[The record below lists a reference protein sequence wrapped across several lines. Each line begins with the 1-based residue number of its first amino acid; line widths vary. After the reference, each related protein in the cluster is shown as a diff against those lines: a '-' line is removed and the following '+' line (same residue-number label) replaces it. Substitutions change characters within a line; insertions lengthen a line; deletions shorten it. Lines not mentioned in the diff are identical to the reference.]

1 MKYIIDEE
9 IDLEEKDY
17 LNSKKYSIALKEII
31 DSAPNNKVFTIG
43 LFGGWGTGKSSIIKT
58 TENLYTNTEAVKFIK
73 YDAWQYVN
81 DSFRRMF
88 LRILQEQLKYKES
101 DYMKKFYENKT
112 RDLKVNHK
120 ISIFNIISLFAAII
134 LSILILNKQNFD
146 VGAKIGT
153 ISAWSLLLTLLNINT
168 KIHDSLKVSIT
179 EPMVFAPEQFTD
191 CFNEIVDWFFN
202 KEALIDKFRY
212 IIAKFTKE
220 EFHGTK
226 LIIVIDN
233 IDRCQNEVAYSLL
246 SDIKTFLGNQDKN
259 IVFIIPVDD
268 IELKKQIF
276 NKTKDS
282 NDNKENE
289 EFLRKS
295 FNTVL
300 RIKPFVETDM
310 YIFAKKIAEQNDLQF
325 SDDIIYLASKKY
337 SKNPRRIVQL
347 YNNLLSEFSFYQDPE
362 FIKKNQALICI
373 CVIIREEYFE
383 FYKLLINTPLLLKDQ
398 TLANSDEKEK
408 IIKKAEDFLLISKT
422 IIQKFDISVIEKII
436 NNNDSYYAGIPGDIK
451 DSITTFNSENF
462 LSLLKTNSSIEKDV
476 YSYLIDNRVV
486 SAVRNRNKNEIC
498 NLFNFIAEIN
508 DKEELIGYL
517 QNIDGQFIQYGYK
530 NIIVDTT
537 NRDAVCKFIEYLAD
551 KGFNTA
557 KKDLIKIVSNFGNEK
572 SNVDKELFDATLE
585 YCNDLEST
593 KQLVKSFDLI
603 YGESGTPAK
612 LNQDQFDTLVT
623 EEFIDKRIQKIS
635 NKLQMDNNLL
645 FLCTIFSKKRNYTQ
659 NSQNKFFESITKIMS
674 SNNNKS
680 FEVLHE
686 EMIIVLQILKFFIKN
701 YESYKNAYSNNNY
714 LQTIYGYFFNPRSV
728 NGSQRIY
735 LNEIINNE
743 LFINDSI
750 ELLKSIYILSK
761 ESFPM
766 TREYNTLKTNK
777 SEILLKAYYDLVNV
791 YEMTL
796 FGIAN
801 RVLDIITSINSLEAF
816 YLYKHFCFRTNESSG
831 YVVQLDKISS
841 KFNLLYDFSNLK
853 EEKQKLITELCDD
866 THYSETITDS
876 LIAKGDEF
884 INNLP
889 SEILSKIKKVFRE
902 DTKDKYKKNYVLLA
916 IIASKGTKEQ
926 KRILKNMIINNIHD
940 HSEIKESLNLIE
952 EGEFDKS
959 IQDEFTS
966 TLKSYLEEVPGIDEE
981 LKKRIENIID
991 E

>member
-9 IDLEEKDY
+9 IDLEKKDY
-17 LNSKKYSIALKEII
+17 LNSKQYSIALKEII

-58 TENLYTNTEAVKFIK
+58 TKSLYKDDKGVKFVK

-81 DSFRRMF
+81 DSFRRTF
-88 LRILQEQLKYKES
+88 
-101 DYMKKFYENKT
+101 
-112 RDLKVNHK
+112 
-120 ISIFNIISLFAAII
+120 
-134 LSILILNKQNFD
+134 
-146 VGAKIGT
+146 
-153 ISAWSLLLTLLNINT
+153 LLTLCEKLNIDKEKYLNT
-168 KIHDSLKVSIT
+168 FYNNETKDINFKHKLSPFAIICLVLGILLSIFVLPLNPINQEIKITVVMAFTLLSTILTIITKLTDTYKTSIT
-179 EPMVFAPEQFTD
+179 EQRLFAPEQFSECFKKIISEYLTD
-191 CFNEIVDWFFN
+191 
-202 KEALIDKFRY
+202 KSQ
-212 IIAKFTKE
+212 
-220 EFHGTK
+220 K

-233 IDRCQNEVAYSLL
+233 IDRCQGDSVYSLL
-246 SDIKTFLGNQDKN
+246 SDVKTFLGNENKN
-259 IVFIIPVDD
+259 LIFLIPVDD
-268 IELKKQIF
+268 VELKKQIF
-276 NKTKDS
+276 DKTKTD

-295 FNTVL
+295 FNTVF

-310 YIFAKKIAEQNDLQF
+310 YIFAKKIAEQNNLQF
-325 SDDIIYLASKKY
+325 NDDIIYLASKKY

-462 LSLLKTNSSIEKDV
+462 LSLIKTNSTIEKDV

-498 NLFNFIAEIN
+498 NLLNFIAEIN

-537 NRDAVCKFIEYLAD
+537 NKDAVCKFIEYLAD

-623 EEFIDKRIQKIS
+623 EVFIDKRIQKIS

-686 EMIIVLQILKFFIKN
+686 EMIIVLQILIFFIKN

-766 TREYNTLKTNK
+766 AREYNTLKTNK

-796 FGIAN
+796 SGIAIQ
-801 RVLDIITSINSLEAF
+801 VLDIITSINSLEAF
-816 YLYKHFCFRTNESSG
+816 YLYKHFCFLTNESSG
-831 YVVQLDKISS
+831 YVVQLAKISS

-853 EEKQKLITELCDD
+853 EEKQKLIIELCDD

-876 LIAKGDEF
+876 LIVKGDEF

-889 SEILSKIKKVFRE
+889 SEILSRIKKVFRE

-966 TLKSYLEEVPGIDEE
+966 TLKSYLEEVTGIDEE